1 MGTLAAEAP
10 TIALSDDKYRKVN
23 LEVDGFLLLN
33 DFIVQGNVKH
43 WNSLK
48 SAILRTVD

>member
-43 WNSLK
+43 
-48 SAILRTVD
+48 